1 MITKRHLVTLIIN
14 GKEAELYSQ
23 EDINLRINNV
33 IYNPSKITTSTAEY
47 SFSFELPKCSV
58 NNQIFD
64 NANDH
69 AKVGKFGKNYSCEV
83 YADGELIFN
92 GTLRLKSI
100 EADVY
105 KCNLVSIKQNKIE
118 DIFGDHK
125 MNELKWY
132 IPFVG
137 IDSINITNQSDTSDY
152 FFPFVSYGCFQKEP
166 EAKYGDVN
174 IYTGKFDLDKTLMI
188 YQETFPPSPKI
199 TTLVKKLFE
208 QYGYVADGD
217 IFSDEIADKIYLSEY
232 LKDDQDPSYNIG
244 GSSGKCTVNFSARN
258 MEILGTSG
266 YTLLHGDE
274 NTLTYGYAPNAS
286 NRGTKNFN
294 TVHVYDVWNMAN
306 FNSSRFHAGDVSTDN
321 PWLFRNNCIVIPATG
336 LYKVTLGATVSIFG
350 HSFKAGVYSG
360 YNDDIVE
367 ITVNPTNIW
376 GEATPVELQIVRNEN
391 EVELIHGYNGTDKT
405 VYPHEAGPESIYPSR
420 GDGGRPG
427 GGRPGGGRPGGGRPG
442 GEIPGGGRPG
452 SGRRDAARDNRR
464 PTANS
469 DAEWYIPQQ
478 YQMMHYDPYVSPNF
492 VCGFSSIGRCFSFMK
507 NYNSWATADG
517 LVTTQFQSI
526 GYDKVTFNSSGP
538 GDTTSTERS
547 DYHQQN
553 SIGAPANNLAYNSTS
568 KYTGQVSG
576 IFYFNKND
584 IIMCKA
590 VLRKYMESPNASD
603 NRRTRLRDYGFEIT
617 NGRFHIE
624 ALSPNEDYVSNVST
638 GAWGLKTQFDT
649 DLNIGEFLNAEEK
662 ISDFVNNFVR
672 MFNLSVTQEGNTIF
686 LNKQSQN
693 LMDKKVP
700 VDLDDRVDI
709 RRCTAEPID
718 YPKSMQVKF
727 NIDDEE
733 AGFYNSV
740 PSDHINDDDWKDWAD
755 IGSEKVMLD
764 EYNESADD
772 EEVSLSMSYCW
783 YMPFKLRVYSTT
795 PGKEDV
801 ETWSGNVNLPVISK
815 DEYMIENYKMEE
827 SMENDG
833 KGQRQR
839 MWFRTIAD
847 KKKYLVDNV
856 YGKQI
861 YLAIPKGTDD
871 NGFELSYK
879 NKPDTLLTR
888 YFNILAMPNSNL
900 ISVEAYLTPSEYMR
914 IKNGAP
920 IKVGDDIYITCE
932 IKGYDPT
939 GNNTTEIIAMKKM

>member
-100 EADVY
+100 EAEEY

-174 IYTGKFDLDKTLMI
+174 VYTGKFDLDKTLMI

-232 LKDDQDPSYNIG
+232 LKDGQDPSYNIG

-258 MEILGTSG
+258 MEILGSSG

-286 NRGTKNFN
+286 NRETKNFN

-306 FNSSRFHAGDVSTDN
+306 MNSSRFHAGDVSTDN
-321 PWLFRNNCIVIPATG
+321 PWLFRNNCIVIPSTG
-336 LYKVTLGATVSIFG
+336 LYKVTLSATVSILG

-376 GEATPVELQIVRNEN
+376 GEETPVELQIVRNEN

-420 GDGGRPG
+420 GNGRNPGRDPGRNPG
-427 GGRPGGGRPGGGRPG
+427 GGRPGGGRRNTT
-442 GEIPGGGRPG
+442 RDD
-452 SGRRDAARDNRR
+452 RRTPVRDDRR
-464 PTANS
+464 PTSNS

-538 GDTTSTERS
+538 EDTTSTERS

-590 VLRKYMESPNASD
+590 VLRKYMESPNANN

-617 NGRFHIE
+617 NGRFYIE

-693 LMDKKVP
+693 LMEKKVP

-709 RRCTAEPID
+709 RRCTAEPIE

-740 PSDHINDDDWKDWAD
+740 PSNHINDDDWKDWAD

-772 EEVSLSMSYCW
+772 EEVGLSMSYCW
-783 YMPFKLRVYSTT
+783 YMPFKLRIYSTN

-827 SMENDG
+827 SMQNDG

-847 KKKYLVDNV
+847 KRKYLVDNV

-879 NKPDTLLTR
+879 NKPNTLLTR

-920 IKVGDDIYITCE
+920 IKVGDDIYITCD

>member
-33 IYNPSKITTSTAEY
+33 IYDPSKITTSTAEY
-47 SFSFELPKCSV
+47 SFSFKLPKSGV
-58 NNQIFD
+58 NNKIFD

-83 YADGELIFN
+83 YADGEPIFK

-100 EADVY
+100 EAEDY

-166 EAKYGDVN
+166 EATYSDVN
-174 IYTGKFDLDKTLMI
+174 VYSSKYDLDKTLLV
-188 YQETFPPSPKI
+188 YQETFPPSPKM
-199 TTLVKKLFE
+199 TTLIKKLFE

-232 LKDDQDPSYNIG
+232 LKDEQDPNYNIG

-258 MEILGTSG
+258 MRISG
-266 YTLLHGDE
+266 NSSYILLHGDE
-274 NTLTYGYAPNAS
+274 GTLTYGYAPNTS
-286 NRGTKNFN
+286 NKETKNFS
-294 TVHVYDVWNMAN
+294 TVNVYDVWNMVN
-306 FNSSRFHAGDVSTDN
+306 LNSSRFQAAEVSSDN
-321 PWLFRNNCIVIPATG
+321 PWLFRNNCIVIPSTG
-336 LYKVTLGATVSIFG
+336 LYKVTLGATVSVFG

-360 YNDDIVE
+360 YNDDLVE

-405 VYPHEAGPESIYPSR
+405 VYPHEAGPESIYPR
-420 GDGGRPG
+420 GGGRNPG
-427 GGRPGGGRPGGGRPG
+427 GGRPGGGR
-442 GEIPGGGRPG
+442 
-452 SGRRDAARDNRR
+452 RDAGRDDRR

-517 LVTTQFQSI
+517 LVTTQFQSA
-526 GYDKVTFNSSGP
+526 GYDKVTSNSSGA
-538 GDTTSTERS
+538 GGTTSTERS
-547 DYHQQN
+547 DYHEQKY
-553 SIGAPANNLAYNSTS
+553 IGAPVNRFLYNSAD
-568 KYTGQVSG
+568 KYTGRVSG

-590 VLRKYMESPNASD
+590 VLRKYMDSPNAD
-603 NRRTRLRDYGFEIT
+603 NKRWKLCDYGFEIT
-617 NGRFHIE
+617 DGVFKIE
-624 ALSPNEDYVSNVST
+624 ALSPNEDYATNVSRD
-638 GAWGLKTQFDT
+638 AWRLPTQFDK

-662 ISDFVNNFVR
+662 ISDFVSNFVR

-693 LMDKKVP
+693 LMEKKVP

-718 YPKSMQVKF
+718 YPKSMRVRF

-740 PSDHINDDDWKDWAD
+740 PNDHINENDWKDWAD

-772 EEVSLSMSYCW
+772 EEVSLAMSYCW

-815 DEYMIENYKMEE
+815 DEYMIDNFKMEE
-827 SMENDG
+827 SMQNDG

-856 YGKQI
+856 YNKQI
-861 YLAIPKGTDD
+861 YLAIPKGVDD

-888 YFNILAMPNSNL
+888 YFNVLAMPNSNL

-920 IKVGDDIYITCE
+920 IKVGGDIYITCE

>member
-83 YADGELIFN
+83 YADGELIFS

-174 IYTGKFDLDKTLMI
+174 VYTGKFDLDKTLMI

-199 TTLVKKLFE
+199 TTLIKKLFE

-244 GSSGKCTVNFSARN
+244 GSSGKCTVNFSAKN

-286 NRGTKNFN
+286 NRETKNFN

-306 FNSSRFHAGDVSTDN
+306 FNSSRFHAGEVSTDN

-405 VYPHEAGPESIYPSR
+405 VYPHEAGPESIYPSS
-420 GDGGRPG
+420 GGGRNPGRNPGGGGGINPG
-427 GGRPGGGRPGGGRPG
+427 GGRPGGGRPGGGR
-442 GEIPGGGRPG
+442 
-452 SGRRDAARDNRR
+452 RDAGRGDRR

-492 VCGFSSIGRCFSFMK
+492 VCGLSSIGRCFSFMK

-526 GYDKVTFNSSGP
+526 GYDKVRFDSSGP

-709 RRCTAEPID
+709 RRCTAEPIE

-740 PSDHINDDDWKDWAD
+740 PNDHINDDDWKDWAD

-920 IKVGDDIYITCE
+920 IKVGGDIYITCE

>member
-1 MITKRHLVTLIIN
+1 MITKRHIVTLMIN

-33 IYNPSKITTSTAEY
+33 IYDPSRITTSTAEY
-47 SFSFELPKCSV
+47 SFSFKLPKCGV
-58 NNQIFD
+58 NNKIFD

-100 EADVY
+100 EAEDY

-137 IDSINITNQSDTSDY
+137 IDSINIANQSDTSDY

-166 EAKYGDVN
+166 EATYGDVN
-174 IYTGKFDLDKTLMI
+174 VYSSKYDLDKTLLV

-232 LKDDQDPSYNIG
+232 LKDEQDPNYNIG

-258 MEILGTSG
+258 MQISGTSS
-266 YTLLHGDE
+266 YSLLHGDE
-274 NTLTYGYAPNAS
+274 GTLTYGYAPNTS
-286 NRGTKNFN
+286 NRETKNFS
-294 TVHVYDVWNMAN
+294 TVNVYDVWNMVN
-306 FNSSRFHAGDVSTDN
+306 LNSSRFQAAEVSTDN
-321 PWLFRNNCIVIPATG
+321 PWLFRNNCIVIPSTG
-336 LYKVTLGATVSIFG
+336 LYKVTLGATVSVFG

-360 YNDDIVE
+360 YNDDLVE

-391 EVELIHGYNGTDKT
+391 AVELIHGYNGTDKT

-420 GDGGRPG
+420 GGGRNPGRNPG
-427 GGRPGGGRPGGGRPG
+427 GGRPGGGR
-442 GEIPGGGRPG
+442 
-452 SGRRDAARDNRR
+452 RDAARDDRR

-517 LVTTQFQSI
+517 LVTTQFQSA
-526 GYDKVTFNSSGP
+526 GYDKVTSNSSGA
-538 GDTTSTERS
+538 GGTTSTERS
-547 DYHQQN
+547 DYHQQKY
-553 SIGAPANNLAYNSTS
+553 IGAPVNRFLYNSAD
-568 KYTGQVSG
+568 KYTGRVCG

-590 VLRKYMESPNASD
+590 VLRKYMDSPNAD
-603 NRRTRLRDYGFEIT
+603 NKRWKLCDYGFEIT
-617 NGRFHIE
+617 DGVFKIE
-624 ALSPNEDYVSNVST
+624 ALSPNEDYATNVSRD
-638 GAWGLKTQFDT
+638 AWRLPTQFDK

-662 ISDFVNNFVR
+662 ISDFVSNFVR
-672 MFNLSVTQEGNTIF
+672 MFNLSITQEGNTIF

-718 YPKSMQVKF
+718 YPKSMRVRF

-740 PSDHINDDDWKDWAD
+740 PNDHVNDNDWKDWAD
-755 IGSEKVMLD
+755 VGSEKVMLD

-772 EEVSLSMSYCW
+772 EEVSLAMSYCW

-815 DEYMIENYKMEE
+815 DEYMIDNFKMEE
-827 SMENDG
+827 SMQNDG

-856 YGKQI
+856 YNKQI
-861 YLAIPKGTDD
+861 YLAIPKGVDD

-888 YFNILAMPNSNL
+888 YFNVLAMPNSNL

-920 IKVGDDIYITCE
+920 IKVGGDIYITCE

>member
-1 MITKRHLVTLIIN
+1 MITKRHYVSLIVN
-14 GKEAELYSQ
+14 GTEVELFSQ
-23 EDINLRINNV
+23 EDLNLRINNK
-33 IYNPSKITTSTAEY
+33 IYDPSKINTSSSEY
-47 SFSFELPKCSV
+47 SFSFDLPKSRV
-58 NNQIFD
+58 NNKVFD

-166 EAKYGDVN
+166 EATYGDVN
-174 IYTGKFDLDKTLMI
+174 VYSSKYDLDKTLLV
-188 YQETFPPSPKI
+188 YQETFPPSPKM

-232 LKDDQDPSYNIG
+232 LKDDQDPNYNIG
-244 GSSGKCTVNFSARN
+244 GPSGKCTVNFSARN
-258 MEILGTSG
+258 MQISGTSS
-266 YTLLHGDE
+266 YMLLHGDE
-274 NTLTYGYAPNAS
+274 GTLTYGYAPNTS
-286 NRGTKNFN
+286 NRKTKNFN
-294 TVHVYDVWNMAN
+294 TVNVYDVWNMVN
-306 FNSSRFHAGDVSTDN
+306 LNSSRFHAADVSTDN
-321 PWLFRNNCIVIPATG
+321 PWLFRNNCIVIPSTG
-336 LYKVTLGATVSIFG
+336 LYKITLKASVSVFG
-350 HSFKAGVYSG
+350 HQFKAGVYSG
-360 YNDDIVE
+360 YNDDLVE

-376 GEATPVELQIVRNEN
+376 GETTPVELQIVRNEN
-391 EVELIHGYNGTDKT
+391 EVELIHGYDGTNKS
-405 VYPHEAGPESIYPSR
+405 VYPHEAGPESIYPRGNGRNPVR
-420 GDGGRPG
+420 GD
-427 GGRPGGGRPGGGRPG
+427 
-442 GEIPGGGRPG
+442 
-452 SGRRDAARDNRR
+452 RRNSVRDDRR
-464 PTANS
+464 PTSNS

-492 VCGFSSIGRCFSFMK
+492 VCGFSSIGRCMSFMK

-517 LVTTQFQSI
+517 LVTTQFQSA
-526 GYDKVTFNSSGP
+526 GYDKVTSNSSGA

-547 DYHQQN
+547 DYHQQKY
-553 SIGAPANNLAYNSTS
+553 IGAPTNMFLYNSTS
-568 KYTGQVSG
+568 QYTGRVSG

-590 VLRKYMESPNASD
+590 VLRKYMDSPNAD
-603 NRRTRLRDYGFEIT
+603 DKRWKLCDYGFEIT
-617 NGRFHIE
+617 DGEFKIE
-624 ALSPNEDYVSNVST
+624 ALSPNEDYATNVSRD
-638 GAWGLKTQFDT
+638 AWRLPTQFDK
-649 DLNIGEFLNAEEK
+649 DLNIGNFLNAEEK

-686 LNKQSQN
+686 FNKQSQN
-693 LMDKKVP
+693 LMEKKVP

-718 YPKSMQVKF
+718 YPKSMRVRF

-733 AGFYNSV
+733 AGFYDSV
-740 PSDHINDDDWKDWAD
+740 PNDHVNDNDWKDWAD

-772 EEVSLSMSYCW
+772 EEVSLAMSYCW
-783 YMPFKLRVYSTT
+783 YMPFKLRVYSTN
-795 PGKEDV
+795 PGNEDK
-801 ETWSGNVNLPVISK
+801 ETWAGTVNLPVISK
-815 DEYMIENYKMEE
+815 DEYMIDNYKMEE
-827 SMENDG
+827 SMQNDG

-856 YGKQI
+856 YNKQI

-900 ISVEAYLTPSEYMR
+900 ISVETYITPEEYMR

-920 IKVGDDIYITCE
+920 IKVGCDIYITCE